1 MARDYGRTGGLET
14 GGNFVKL
21 NTKEGVFDL
30 PNGEK
35 RQAIG
40 GFLERVD
47 LEFKDADSQHDLPA
61 RWHVNLQVSMKIE
74 ESPKTYAVSLSS
86 HWANPIMANL
96 LNGIAGCLEHPA
108 WSDPE
113 DRFLKIYLTVKQ
125 PTGKRAYCSASAFKT
140 EAFGDFCPNKFEW
153 NDAGRFY
160 VGVPS
165 DLEEAGVFWLS
176 VAHYLAK
183 QTGGF
188 VTGADKAS
196 IPLPAPW
203 GATAS
208 ENDPTPAPAEDVLT
222 PAKAYLERC
231 LTAGD
236 AFVDAVEKT
245 FAVLVKKNAPAGDMR
260 KMAAHCTE
268 LGTRTKAL
276 PWGHIDMHGKWK
288 QPDPPAATQPAVAAD
303 DLPF

>member
-14 GGNFVKL
+14 GSAYVKL

-30 PNGEK
+30 PTGEK
-35 RQAIG
+35 KQAIG

-47 LEFKDADSQHDLPA
+47 MEFKDADSQHDLPA
-61 RWHVNLQVSMKIE
+61 RWHVNLQMSMQIE
-74 ESPKTYAVSLSS
+74 ESPKTYSVSLSS
-86 HWANPIMANL
+86 HWANPILANL
-96 LNGIAGCLEHPA
+96 LNGVAGCLEHPA
-108 WSDPE
+108 WGDPE
-113 DRFLKIYLTVKQ
+113 DRFLKIYLTLKQ
-125 PTGKRAYCSASAFKT
+125 PAGKRAYCSASAFKS
-140 EAFGDFCPNKFEW
+140 EAFGDYCPNKFEW

-160 VGVPS
+160 AGVPS
-165 DLEEAGVFWLS
+165 DLDEAGVFWLS

-188 VTGADKAS
+188 ITGSDKAS

-203 GATAS
+203 GSTATES
-208 ENDPTPAPAEDVLT
+208 APAANPVEDVLA
-222 PAKAYLERC
+222 PAKAYLDRC
-231 LTAGD
+231 ITAGD

-245 FAVLVKKNAPAGDMR
+245 FAVLVKKNATAGDMR

-268 LGTRTKAL
+268 LGIRTKSI
-276 PWGHIDMHGKWK
+276 PWGHIDMHGNWQ
-288 QPDPPAATQPAVAAD
+288 QPEPEPQTTSSVD